1 MLGWTSG
8 KTFPESEK
16 GIFHWSRS
24 LRRRNVFQHS
34 LPWKEVGL
42 DRVVGG
48 TEPGCVL
55 GTRSKESASSSV
67 RSLSVDATEAGD
79 RRIWRVRIVGWNHQ
93 RRQEDDDRKRIYRIQ
108 RFPGTVKLV
117 NNDHLWD
124 PQKEAVVLSVV
135 FVCRVVKLSRSILY

>member
-1 MLGWTSG
+1 MLGWSPG

-16 GIFHWSRS
+16 GIFHRSRS

-34 LPWKEVGL
+34 LPGKEVGL
-42 DRVVGG
+42 DRAVGG

-55 GTRSKESASSSV
+55 GTREKESASSSV
-67 RSLSVDATEAGD
+67 RSLSVDATEAWD
-79 RRIWRVRIVGWNHQ
+79 RRIWRVRLAGWNHQ

-135 FVCRVVKLSRSILY
+135 VVCRVVKLSRSIL